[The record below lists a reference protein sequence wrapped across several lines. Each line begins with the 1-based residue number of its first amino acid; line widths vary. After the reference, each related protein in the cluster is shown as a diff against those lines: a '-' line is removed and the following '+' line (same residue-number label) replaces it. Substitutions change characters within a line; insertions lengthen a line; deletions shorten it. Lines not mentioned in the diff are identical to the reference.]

1 MHQLHFEVTENNR
14 RVQSVLLQLKM
25 KMHYPYHK
33 VTKQAGKQEVQ
44 PKIRLRMIPHTVYV
58 KQAMF

>member
-14 RVQSVLLQLKM
+14 LLLQLKM

-33 VTKQAGKQEVQ
+33 VTKQADKQEVQ
-44 PKIRLRMIPHTVYV
+44 PNIRLRMIPHTVYL